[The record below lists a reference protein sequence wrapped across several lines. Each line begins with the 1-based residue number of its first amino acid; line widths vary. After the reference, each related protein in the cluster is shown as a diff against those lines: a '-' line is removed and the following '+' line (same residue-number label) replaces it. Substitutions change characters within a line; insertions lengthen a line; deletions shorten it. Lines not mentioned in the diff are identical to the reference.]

1 MSSLEEELLAD
12 AAEDARAVA
21 YIQEHLPEELKEKF
35 PEDVIYYFLDLAVEY
50 YAESG
55 VLDAEPDKNGFVDI
69 NIDAVCEYLAAKA
82 KKEGIGDYT
91 TAELPPFVEAQLDF
105 DEENF

>member
-1 MSSLEEELLAD
+1 MASLEEELLAD

-69 NIDAVCEYLAAKA
+69 NSDAVCEYLAAKA
-82 KKEGIGDYT
+82 RKEGIGDFT
-91 TAELPPFVEAQLDF
+91 LEELTPFVEAHLDF